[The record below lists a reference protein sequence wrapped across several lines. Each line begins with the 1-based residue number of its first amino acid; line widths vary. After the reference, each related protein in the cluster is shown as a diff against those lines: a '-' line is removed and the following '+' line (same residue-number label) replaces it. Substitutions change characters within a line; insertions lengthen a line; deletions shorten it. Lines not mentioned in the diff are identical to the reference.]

1 MRPKATAHSPRHAAA
16 GKSTQIPDSSDLPY
30 LNIVDAAALLR
41 RRRLSPVELTRAVLE
56 RIGRLDRKLHAFITV
71 TAESALRAA
80 RRAERE
86 ISAGKYRGPL
96 HGIPVGVK
104 DTHYTR
110 GVRTTAGSEV
120 LRDFFPAFDAT
131 VVKRLK
137 EAGAILVGKTNLPE
151 FSFGSATPA
160 HNPWDLSRSP
170 GGSSGGSAI
179 ALAAGMLLGATG
191 GDTSGSIRF
200 PATYCGV
207 VGMKPTFGLVSRYG
221 VIPISWSL
229 DHVGPMTRTVRDNA
243 LMLNALAGYDPLDPS
258 SSDVP
263 TPDYLKA
270 LKRPIRG
277 MAIGIPKERL
287 LHGYHSDVLRAF
299 EGALAL
305 LTKMGARVREIE
317 IPASAQAMDQA
328 QRVVRIVEAACYHES
343 FLASRADRY
352 AKDSHDVDIRSPRRD
367 MEAGMMITGVQYL
380 RAQRV
385 KALSV
390 REMSA
395 LFSRFDVF
403 LSPGRPAPAGEPVAV
418 EQDFSRMFNCSGFP
432 ALALPAG
439 FSTSPPGLPVGLQIA
454 AGPFQEE
461 KIYAVAHA
469 YESATGWHRIRPPI

>member
-1 MRPKATAHSPRHAAA
+1 MTTRDLSRTVMAAFAALTDRTAGGVGTLPATGHSRSTGGSTPLKISGSGFQPGAVVLIDGIAMSAFVLDSQTIYACAPPHDGGKADVVIMNPDGSSALMTNGYTFISPRLFDFN
-16 GKSTQIPDSSDLPY
+16 GDW
-30 LNIVDAAALLR
+30 
-41 RRRLSPVELTRAVLE
+41 
-56 RIGRLDRKLHAFITV
+56 IGV
-71 TAESALRAA
+71 
-80 RRAERE
+80 
-86 ISAGKYRGPL
+86 
-96 HGIPVGVK
+96 
-104 DTHYTR
+104 
-110 GVRTTAGSEV
+110 AGSEHQME
-120 LRDFFPAFDAT
+120 LRF
-131 VVKRLK
+131 
-137 EAGAILVGKTNLPE
+137 
-151 FSFGSATPA
+151 
-160 HNPWDLSRSP
+160 
-170 GGSSGGSAI
+170 
-179 ALAAGMLLGATG
+179 
-191 GDTSGSIRF
+191 
-200 PATYCGV
+200 
-207 VGMKPTFGLVSRYG
+207 
-221 VIPISWSL
+221 
-229 DHVGPMTRTVRDNA
+229 TVRDNA

-317 IPASAQAMDQA
+317 IPASAEAMDQA

-461 KIYAVAHA
+461 NIYAVAHA
-469 YESATGWHRIRPPI
+469 YESATGWHRTRPPI